1 MSNPQT
7 DEQLA
12 IMADLESLIARQW
25 EVVRLAGR
33 AKAGEVSL
41 EAAAICKAMID
52 LNQRIALSSSPVQDE
67 INRLASKGQKI
78 YGSLPPSDEPNEFI
92 EMAQRGEMPY
102 LVPATLTREQA
113 LANLAA
119 SDDEK
124 AARRQS
130 FVDSP
135 VEPMDLDKL
144 NSLPHV
150 MPETHEGW
158 NGHIPTGTGGNMKV
172 DPVENPF
179 PWERD
184 TPETVAHA
192 QSIVRKLTPEP
203 TVADHITDEL
213 KRPRTR
219 KTPWWKRG

>member
-7 DEQLA
+7 AKQLA
-12 IMADLESLIARQW
+12 IIER
-25 EVVRLAGR
+25 
-33 AKAGEVSL
+33 L
-41 EAAAICKAMID
+41 EALIERQSDHMYEAQSIQKE
-52 LNQRIALSSSPVQDE
+52 LRALKLFMTKNSSPVQAE
-67 INRLASKGQKI
+67 IERLAAKGQKI
-78 YGSLPPSDEPNEFI
+78 YEALPPSDEPNEFI

-130 FVDSP
+130 FVDGP
-135 VEPMDLDKL
+135 VGPMDLDKL
-144 NSLPHV
+144 NNLPHV

-158 NGHIPTGTGGNMKV
+158 NGHIPTGTGGSMKV

-203 TVADHITDEL
+203 TVAEHIDQEL